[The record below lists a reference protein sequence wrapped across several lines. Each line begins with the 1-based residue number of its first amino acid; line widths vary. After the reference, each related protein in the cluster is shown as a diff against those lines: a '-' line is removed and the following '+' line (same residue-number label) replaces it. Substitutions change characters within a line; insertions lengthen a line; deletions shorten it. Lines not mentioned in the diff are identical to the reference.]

1 MRSFTETVFRVSAL
15 SRTVLATVLLVA
27 CLGRDA
33 SAYGG
38 KGGSGGVDQGSG
50 RGGEALPAV
59 LVDVGIEERLGASLP
74 MDARL
79 VNEKGETVT
88 LGSFF
93 NGKPVLLSFAY
104 YRCPMLCNMVL
115 SGMIGGLRKL
125 SWTPGQEF
133 EIVTIG
139 IDPREG
145 PELAAAKKQTHI
157 EELGRPGADKG
168 WHFLTGEEKQVRR
181 IADAIGFSYQYNR
194 ANDDYAHA
202 AAVFTVSPQGK
213 VSRYLYGVEY
223 RTKDLRLALLDAS
236 EGKALSI
243 GDKIVMFC
251 YVYDPDA
258 KGYVLFARN
267 FMRGGGYLVMAFL
280 VLLLGFFWRKEM
292 KKERKLEPASA
303 GTGA

>member
-1 MRSFTETVFRVSAL
+1 MLLAAAL
-15 SRTVLATVLLVA
+15 LAVG
-27 CLGRDA
+27 LGRDA
-33 SAYGG
+33 AAYGG

-59 LVDVGIEERLGASLP
+59 LVDVGIEEKLGASLP

-79 VNEKGETVT
+79 VNEKGEEVT
-88 LGSFF
+88 LGSYFK
-93 NGKPVLLSFAY
+93 GKPVLLSFAY

-125 SWTPGQEF
+125 TWTPGDEF

-157 EELGRPGADKG
+157 EELGKPEAAKG
-168 WHFLTGEEKQVRR
+168 WHFLTGEEKDVRR

-267 FMRGGGYLVMAFL
+267 FMRGGGYLVMTFL
-280 VLLLGFFWRKEM
+280 VLLLGYFWRKEM
-292 KKERKLEPASA
+292 KKGRKLEPASA